1 MNTGIITSVQDVKFP
16 FGRKILFS
24 LSGFSR
30 MLASAMISTYAV
42 YYYTDILGL
51 SGALV
56 GIIILISKI
65 WDIINDPMMG
75 ILVDRTRSKEGKCRY
90 WLKFFSAPAALCWP

>member
-42 YYYTDILGL
+42 YY
-51 SGALV
+51 
-56 GIIILISKI
+56 
-65 WDIINDPMMG
+65 
-75 ILVDRTRSKEGKCRY
+75 
-90 WLKFFSAPAALCWP
+90 